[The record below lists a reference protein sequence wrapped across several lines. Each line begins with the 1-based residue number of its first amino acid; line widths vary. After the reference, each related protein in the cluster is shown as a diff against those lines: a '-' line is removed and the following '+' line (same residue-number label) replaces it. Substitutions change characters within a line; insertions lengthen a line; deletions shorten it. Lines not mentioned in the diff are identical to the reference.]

1 MALAD
6 LVRQFM
12 DALRDMAR
20 EQSDANAERVADALD
35 GILLRPEP
43 EAAPVPQL
51 EPDAAPV
58 PQLEPEPAAV
68 ALEDA
73 EPVA

>member
-20 EQSDANAERVADALD
+20 EQSDQNAERVADALD
-35 GILLRPEP
+35 AILLRPEP

-51 EPDAAPV
+51 EPAP
-58 PQLEPEPAAV
+58 AV
-68 ALEDA
+68 LEDA
-73 EPVA
+73 EPLA